1 MHLKEGFFWTRSKTK
16 TDVYGKNAGWSE
28 PLIMSDTN
36 KTTLFPFNLVQEEA
50 ATKRQLL
57 SFFLNLLLLLLSIL

>member
-1 MHLKEGFFWTRSKTK
+1 MW
-16 TDVYGKNAGWSE
+16 
-28 PLIMSDTN
+28 DTN

-57 SFFLNLLLLLLSIL
+57 SFFLNLLLLLLNIL